1 MHITGNACQNFYTHM
16 QIPLSTAYASKA
28 QGYHP
33 PDRKYPQCHMVAGGF
48 NPPRGWNLRGG
59 LGWNHP
65 ICRDGTPAV
74 TCLNHHN
81 KIAVFMPP
89 CCCGPKEWKKGYLFL
104 FRQNLKIM
112 SRNPLRKSLNLGW
125 AHLNDPAAQRLSA
138 LQRWMLNLKRSK
150 GHMVAAI
157 WLASSQGMI
166 LAKDT
171 PRHFKLSVF
180 FRQPLLKVIWKR
192 KRSHGWTSS
201 GPGDKTGR
209 TQERPWRDT
218 EKTVAHLPFW
228 PHPRIC
234 RPVQVNTTLTH

>member
-48 NPPRGWNLRGG
+48 NAPRGWNLRGG

-89 CCCGPKEWKKGYLFL
+89 CCCGPKAWKKGYLLPFSL
-104 FRQNLKIM
+104 QIKPKNHVQESTQKII
-112 SRNPLRKSLNLGW
+112 KSGMGTSQW
-125 AHLNDPAAQRLSA
+125 PCCPEAVSTSA
-138 LQRWMLNLKRSK
+138 LNLKRSK

-166 LAKDT
+166 WQKTHPVCSFDSPFSKSYERGSVPMVEHLADQETKLVGL
-171 PRHFKLSVF
+171 RRCHEGHREKLSLIY
-180 FRQPLLKVIWKR
+180 P
-192 KRSHGWTSS
+192 S
-201 GPGDKTGR
+201 GLIHESADLCK
-209 TQERPWRDT
+209 
-218 EKTVAHLPFW
+218 
-228 PHPRIC
+228 
-234 RPVQVNTTLTH
+234 